1 MALYILIRFRNIAF
15 SIGALCAVAFTSFL
29 VIGFYGLYGMFPFS
43 MEVDQNF
50 IAAILTIIGYQVN
63 DTVVVFDRVREIRT
77 MYPKQDSVL
86 TFNHALNSTLARTTM
101 TSLSTLLVLIV
112 IFVLGGET
120 IRSFVFAMTL
130 GVIFGTLASLFI
142 AAPVACTMA
151 MKAEKK

>member
-1 MALYILIRFRNIAF
+1 M
-15 SIGALCAVAFTSFL
+15 
-29 VIGFYGLYGMFPFS
+29 
-43 MEVDQNF
+43 
-50 IAAILTIIGYQVN
+50 N

-86 TFNHALNSTLARTTM
+86 TFNHALNSTLARTTL

-120 IRSFVFAMTL
+120 IRSFVFAMSL

-142 AAPVACTMA
+142 ASPVAYMVTSRQT
-151 MKAEKK
+151 KK

>member
-1 MALYILIRFRNIAF
+1 
-15 SIGALCAVAFTSFL
+15 
-29 VIGFYGLYGMFPFS
+29 
-43 MEVDQNF
+43 
-50 IAAILTIIGYQVN
+50 
-63 DTVVVFDRVREIRT
+63 
-77 MYPKQDSVL
+77 
-86 TFNHALNSTLARTTM
+86 M

-151 MKAEKK
+151 MKAAKK